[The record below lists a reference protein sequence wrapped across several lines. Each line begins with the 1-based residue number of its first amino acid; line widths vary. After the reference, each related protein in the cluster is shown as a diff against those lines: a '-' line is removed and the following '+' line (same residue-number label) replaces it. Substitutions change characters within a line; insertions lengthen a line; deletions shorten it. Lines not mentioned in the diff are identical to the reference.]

1 MAHKKGAGSSNNGR
15 ESESKRLGVKIYGGQ
30 LAHAGN
36 ILIRQR
42 GTPHNAGNNVGM
54 GKDFYDQFKVAK
66 EVFDLADTLLGRP
79 FSKLIFEGPAEELT
93 ETKNSQLAIYIVSY
107 AIYLVFAEKNP
118 EITPSVCA
126 GLSLGEY
133 TALTVSG
140 KISFEEGL
148 LLVDKRASL
157 MQQACVLS
165 PGSLRVVL
173 GLGDELIAKTLA
185 EIPGKTSL
193 CVANVNCPGQVVIA
207 GSHKELDMAASVL
220 KEAGAK
226 RVLPLDVSGA
236 FHSSLMQSAREGL
249 APALQKAHLQDSK
262 VDLVMNTP
270 GDFVKD
276 SSSILAFLEA
286 QVTEPVLWQKGVE
299 AMTASGV
306 TGFVEM
312 RPGATL
318 QGMNKR
324 IGVSVPTF
332 SIGKVEDLEGV
343 SL

>member
-1 MAHKKGAGSSNNGR
+1 MKSNIGFIFPGQGAQ
-15 ESESKRLGVKIYGGQ
+15 Y
-30 LAHAGN
+30 
-36 ILIRQR
+36 
-42 GTPHNAGNNVGM
+42 VGM
-54 GKDFYDQFKVAK
+54 GKDFYEKFPEAK
-66 EVFDLADTLLGRP
+66 EVFEKADAVLGRP

-93 ETKNSQLAIYIVSY
+93 QTKNSQLAIYIVSY
-107 AIYLVFAEKNP
+107 AIFCVFASENP
-118 EITPSVCA
+118 GITPKVCA

-148 LLVDKRASL
+148 LLVAKRASL
-157 MQQACVLS
+157 MQEACVSS

-173 GLGDELIAKTLA
+173 GLGEEAIKEAFSTIAGTK
-185 EIPGKTSL
+185 SL
-193 CVANVNCPGQVVIA
+193 CIANINCPGQIVIA
-207 GSHKELDMAASVL
+207 GSHKELDMAGSIL

-249 APALQKAHLQDSK
+249 SPALQKASLKDSK
-262 VDLVMNTP
+262 ISLVMNTP
-270 GDFVKD
+270 GDFVED
-276 SSSILAFLEA
+276 SSSILAYLEA
-286 QVTEPVLWQKGVE
+286 QVTEPVLWQKGIE
-299 AMTASGV
+299 AMVASGV
-306 TGFVEM
+306 TKFIEM
-312 RPGATL
+312 GPGTTL

-324 IGVSVPTF
+324 IGLNTVPTY